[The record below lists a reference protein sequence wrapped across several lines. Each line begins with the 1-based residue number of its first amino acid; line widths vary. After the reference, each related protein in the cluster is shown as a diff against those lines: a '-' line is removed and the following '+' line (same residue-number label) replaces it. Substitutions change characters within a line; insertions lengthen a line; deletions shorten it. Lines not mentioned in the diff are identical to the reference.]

1 MIHYRHIFEREGL
14 QKRSLSNINT
24 CMINILGFLSQV
36 LVIYDSLLCDGA
48 SGSSRNVKSKFSP
61 VDGDDQSEADRE
73 EESGLHGD
81 CEAVACSPCGL
92 CEADGLG
99 VAA

>member
-1 MIHYRHIFEREGL
+1 MSYTIAYYAMEL
-14 QKRSLSNINT
+14 
-24 CMINILGFLSQV
+24 
-36 LVIYDSLLCDGA
+36 LVALEM
-48 SGSSRNVKSKFSP
+48 SKFSP